1 MRYLSDLS
9 ASVRMISTITDIRKG
24 AKKCTIHT
32 CMYVGRFAVRW
43 WCQCREGL
51 YALPKTMFDLFKS
64 GWVIFVEGH
73 EALPCWERD
82 PCMDRYVKIK
92 DIKEGTRQA
101 DLSQVGQS
109 DESK

>member
-1 MRYLSDLS
+1 
-9 ASVRMISTITDIRKG
+9 
-24 AKKCTIHT
+24 
-32 CMYVGRFAVRW
+32 
-43 WCQCREGL
+43 
-51 YALPKTMFDLFKS
+51 MFDLFKS

-92 DIKEGTRQA
+92 DIKEGPRQT
-101 DLSQVGQS
+101 DLSQMGQS